1 LAFKIVL
8 DGELTKLSFSL
19 SMPYTLGQ
27 WRPAWERDVTMNGDP
42 CLLSATEL
50 RGLVAARK
58 ISPVEIVSAVLARA
72 EARQG
77 ELNCFITICGE
88 EALAEAR
95 EAERKVMAGEPLGLL
110 HGIPVTVKDIVNTKG
125 VRTTFG
131 AVPYK
136 DNVPTDDAVAVARLR
151 GEGAILIGKTTT
163 PEFGSKCLTDSPLFG
178 RTRNAWSAQRS
189 SGGSSGGAAVAV
201 ASGIAPLAIATDG
214 GGSTRIP
221 AACNGVVGL
230 KQSNGVIP
238 HSQAQ
243 DVFGNQ
249 TYVTPTTRTV
259 ADTALMMQAMAGED
273 TVDPWSI
280 GMPVPDFVGTAV
292 PRGDL
297 RGQKILFC
305 AAPPGRPVSADVAA
319 SFKASLDRLA
329 SLGAELEEFS
339 GEGFDIEPVWRAIN
353 HTVWRTRF
361 AKLAAEHGEALSE
374 AFLKQLALATDV
386 SAVAYQEAMFARTA
400 LFRRVQSLLA
410 RGHLLAMPTLTR
422 TALPIDQDL
431 FGTIEIDGAR
441 FDSVRP
447 HWFPWTMPFN
457 MTGHPAISL
466 PSGFGRDGLPIGL
479 QLVGRFR
486 ADAELLRVSALFEAS
501 AGLMSRWPE

>member
-1 LAFKIVL
+1 MSEDLCFLSAA
-8 DGELTKLSFSL
+8 ELRK
-19 SMPYTLGQ
+19 
-27 WRPAWERDVTMNGDP
+27 RIAARDV
-42 CLLSATEL
+42 
-50 RGLVAARK
+50 
-58 ISPVEIVSAVLARA
+58 SPVEVTRAVLARA
-72 EARQG
+72 EALQP
-77 ELNCFITICGE
+77 ELNCFITLCGE
-88 EALAEAR
+88 EAFSDAR
-95 EAERKVMAGEPLGLL
+95 AAERKIMAGEPLGLL

-131 AVPYK
+131 AVPYR
-136 DNVPTDDAVAVARLR
+136 DNVPDHDAVAVARLR
-151 GEGAILIGKTTT
+151 AAGAILIGKTTT

-178 RTRNAWSAQRS
+178 RTRNAWDATRT

-238 HSQAQ
+238 HSQVQ
-243 DVFGNQ
+243 DAFGNQ

-273 TVDPWSI
+273 ASDPWSI
-280 GMPVPDFVGTAV
+280 GVAVPDFVDGAA
-292 PRGDL
+292 PRGNL

-305 AAPPGRPVSADVAA
+305 LSPPGRPVAADVADA
-319 SFKASLDRLA
+319 FKAALDRLA
-329 SLGAELEEFS
+329 GLGAEIEEFS
-339 GEGFDIEPVWRAIN
+339 ADGFDIEPIWRAIN
-353 HTVWRTRF
+353 HTAWRTRF
-361 AKLAAEHGEALSE
+361 EKLAADHGNVLSE
-374 AFLKQLALATDV
+374 AFLKQLALATRISGVDF
-386 SAVAYQEAMFARTA
+386 QQAMFDRTV
-400 LFRRVQSLLA
+400 LFRRVQALLA
-410 RGHLLAMPTLTR
+410 RADLLAMPTLTR

-431 FGTIEIDGAR
+431 FDPIEIDGR
-441 FDSVRP
+441 SFDNLRP

-466 PSGFGRDGLPIGL
+466 PCGFGRDGLPIGL

-486 ADAELLRVSALFEAS
+486 GDAELLRASALFEAS
-501 AGLMSRWPE
+501 QDLLSRWPG

>member
-1 LAFKIVL
+1 
-8 DGELTKLSFSL
+8 
-19 SMPYTLGQ
+19 
-27 WRPAWERDVTMNGDP
+27 MNDDP

-50 RGLVAARK
+50 RGLIAARK
-58 ISPVEIVSAVLARA
+58 LSPVEVVGAVLARA
-72 EARQG
+72 EALQS
-77 ELNCFITICGE
+77 ELNCFITLCGD
-88 EALAEAR
+88 EAMAQAR
-95 EAERKVMAGEPLGLL
+95 AAERKMMAGEPLGLL
-110 HGIPVTVKDIVNTKG
+110 HGLPVTVKDIVNTKG
-125 VRTTFG
+125 VKTTFG

-136 DNVPTDDAVAVARLR
+136 DNVPTEDAVAVAKLR
-151 GEGAILIGKTTT
+151 AEGAILIGKTTT

-178 RTRNAWSAQRS
+178 RTRNAWSAERS

-230 KQSNGVIP
+230 KQSNGVIA
-238 HSQAQ
+238 HSQAL
-243 DVFGNQ
+243 DAFGNQ

-273 TVDPWSI
+273 ACDPWSI
-280 GMPVPDFVGTAV
+280 GVPVPDFVRTAA

-297 RGQKILFC
+297 RGQKILYC
-305 AAPPGRPVSADVAA
+305 LTPPGRPVSADVAA

-339 GEGFDIEPVWRAIN
+339 GEGFDIEPIWRAIN

-361 AKLAAEHGEALSE
+361 AKLVAEHGDTLSE
-374 AFLKQLALATDV
+374 AFVKQVALATHV
-386 SAVAYQEAMFARTA
+386 SGVDYQEAMFARTA

-410 RGHLLAMPTLTR
+410 RGHVLAMPTLTR
-422 TALPIDQDL
+422 TALPIEQDL
-431 FGTIEIDGAR
+431 FGTIEIDGKL

-466 PSGFGRDGLPIGL
+466 PCGFGRDGLPIGL

-486 ADAELLRVSALFEAS
+486 TDAELLRVSALFES
-501 AGLMSRWPE
+501 STDLLSRRPG

>member
-1 LAFKIVL
+1 MSNDLCF
-8 DGELTKLSFSL
+8 
-19 SMPYTLGQ
+19 
-27 WRPAWERDVTMNGDP
+27 
-42 CLLSATEL
+42 LSATEL
-50 RGLVAARK
+50 RQRISRK
-58 ISPVEIVSAVLARA
+58 EVSPVEIVSAVLARA
-72 EARQG
+72 EALQG
-77 ELNCFITICGE
+77 ELNCFITLCGD
-88 EALAEAR
+88 EAMAAAR
-95 EAERKVMAGEPLGLL
+95 AAERKVMAGEPLGLL
-110 HGIPVTVKDIVNTKG
+110 HGIPYTVKDIVNTRG
-125 VRTTFG
+125 VKTTFG

-136 DNVPTDDAVAVARLR
+136 DNVPTEDAVAVAKLR
-151 GEGAILIGKTTT
+151 NEGAILIGKTTT

-178 RTRNAWSAQRS
+178 RTRNAWSAERS

-230 KQSNGVIP
+230 KQSNGVIA
-238 HSQAQ
+238 HSQAL
-243 DVFGNQ
+243 DAFGNQ
-249 TYVTPTTRTV
+249 TYVTPMTRDV

-273 TVDPWSI
+273 TCDPWSI
-280 GMPVPDFVGTAV
+280 GVPVPDFIGTAA

-305 AAPPGRPVSADVAA
+305 ASPPGRPVSADVAA
-319 SFKASLDRLA
+319 AFKASLDRLA

-339 GEGFDIEPVWRAIN
+339 GEGFDIEPIWRAIN

-361 AKLAAEHGEALSE
+361 AKLVAEHGHVLSE
-374 AFLKQLALATDV
+374 AFVKQVALVTNV
-386 SAVAYQEAMFARTA
+386 SGVAYQEAMFARTA

-410 RGHLLAMPTLTR
+410 RGHLLAMPTITR
-422 TALPIDQDL
+422 TALPIEQDL
-431 FGTIEIDGAR
+431 FGTIEIDGQH

-466 PSGFGRDGLPIGL
+466 PCGFGCDGLPIGL

-501 AGLMSRWPE
+501 HDLLSRRPS